1 MNISEKQLRETI
13 IRVLA
18 RIEAEAG
25 LFPVTKKKKIYMVC
39 TGGWDERYL
48 KFLRT
53 VQTDRETVIPVLT
66 EKLRGQ
72 EIKFTGYGCESIQY
86 LSGEVPADLAD
97 SVTVFPVVPRDLVS
111 KTALCISDTPQ
122 TQWITSC
129 MEAGSRI
136 VFLIS
141 GLSPFSGREPKAYVN
156 RILSYY
162 RTVLEYGIELTGEY
176 EPKPDKKPAHEE
188 TQQVYRP
195 AVLPVTGGISAQ
207 TGMVRKSTKKRVISS
222 RDVEQYQK
230 GGVLLV
236 TEDDI
241 ITDLAKDRARF
252 LQVKFMTE
260 DGQQRF

>member
-18 RIEAEAG
+18 RIEAEEG

-66 EKLRGQ
+66 EELRGQ
-72 EIKFTGYGCESIQY
+72 EVKFTGYGCESIQY
-86 LSGEVPADLAD
+86 LSGEVPADLED

-195 AVLPVTGGISAQ
+195 AVLPVT
-207 TGMVRKSTKKRVISS
+207 
-222 RDVEQYQK
+222 RD
-230 GGVLLV
+230 
-236 TEDDI
+236 I
-241 ITDLAKDRARF
+241 RSDRN
-252 LQVKFMTE
+252 
-260 DGQQRF
+260 GQQKHEKTCYFFQRCRTVSKRRCPSGDRG